1 MTTTRIEDCTGSDA
15 DEFWV
20 RFWGVRGTMPCTD
33 PELAGYGGNTPCL
46 EIRCGGHTL
55 VFDGGSGATALGNH
69 LIEEH
74 IVDFDIFLTH
84 AHFDHVN
91 GLPFFPPFFR
101 NNTKARLWT
110 GDLEGKQSTKQL
122 VSDLMKRPFLP
133 ITPDIFNADIDYRDF
148 STGDTLSPTPDI
160 VIRTTALN
168 HPGGC
173 VGYRIDYS
181 GRSICY
187 ISDTEHV
194 PGEIDSNIATLVQG
208 ADIMIY
214 DATYTEEEYKPCR
227 GFGHSTWQEGVK
239 LCETAGVRQ
248 FVTFHHHTEHDDRF
262 LDALAKD
269 LDKHR
274 PGSLVSKEGM
284 ILTP

>member
-1 MTTTRIEDCTGSDA
+1 MTTTRIEGSTGSEEDG
-15 DEFWV
+15 FWV

-46 EIRCGGHTL
+46 EINCGGRTL
-55 VFDGGSGATALGNH
+55 MFDGGSGATALGNK
-69 LIEEH
+69 L
-74 IVDFDIFLTH
+74 VDKGVVDLDIFLTH
-84 AHFDHVN
+84 AHFDHVQ
-91 GLPFFPPFFR
+91 GLPFFWPFFQKDTR
-101 NNTKARLWT
+101 VRFWS
-110 GDLEGKQSTKQL
+110 GDLEGKQSSEL
-122 VSDLMKRPFLP
+122 LMRDLMKKPFLP

-148 STGDTLSPTPDI
+148 ATGDTLTLSQEI

-173 VGYRIDYS
+173 VGYRIDYA
-181 GRSICY
+181 GGSICY

-194 PGEIDSNIATLVQG
+194 SGEIDGNIMALVQD

-227 GFGHSTWQEGVK
+227 GYGHSTWQEGVK
-239 LCETAGVRQ
+239 LCEAAGVGQ
-248 FVTFHHHTEHDDRF
+248 FVTFHHHTGHNDRF
-262 LDALAKD
+262 LDALAED
-269 LDKHR
+269 LDRHR

-284 ILTP
+284 ILSP